1 MASRVLHV
9 QCMLSILV
17 CNMLV
22 GELSRTSKWRLEKK
36 RREEV
41 VAAAVAAG
49 LEPPPVKRKP
59 HDPRNCQKCHQRLS
73 SKCKVHMC
81 LLLYIAF

>member
-22 GELSRTSKWRLEKK
+22 GELSRMSKWRLEKK

-41 VAAAVAAG
+41 VAAG
-49 LEPPPVKRKP
+49 L
-59 HDPRNCQKCHQRLS
+59 
-73 SKCKVHMC
+73 
-81 LLLYIAF
+81 